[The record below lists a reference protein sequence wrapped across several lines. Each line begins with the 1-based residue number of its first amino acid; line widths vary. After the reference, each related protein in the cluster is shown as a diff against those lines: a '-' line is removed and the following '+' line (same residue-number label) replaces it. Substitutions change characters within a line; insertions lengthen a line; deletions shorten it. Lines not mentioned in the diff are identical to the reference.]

1 MDWLNNLVAKVT
13 GKGGQSQAPLTTVS
27 TKYEINLVP
36 EVKHQMIKAQKLRN
50 LVLFVCIVVS
60 AASFG
65 VVAVLFSIK
74 SGQDIAMSSQDKRLE
89 TMSAKLMGFEELG
102 DLVTVQGQL
111 GKLQELANNKKVLSR
126 VFGALGAMLPTGGD
140 SVQLSELRVDL
151 DTNTL
156 RMEAQADARIAPL
169 IDYRV
174 LESFKKGV
182 ALTKYD
188 YGRYVDANGNEIPTW
203 CIAEADGDGAPY
215 RKGENYYAWW
225 NLNAEGC
232 AALPVGSSSREDEDG
247 ENPVELFYSKDA
259 ETETSETEVP
269 EDELMDAGIKFE
281 TDAEGEI
288 TVTDK
293 NVEKKEV
300 DGRTMYVVK
309 KVDRVKVWRTPQ
321 FTEWHHSGVMELNGT
336 ISGIEHFESACIKYS
351 GTSQGNDAAKWTS
364 ENDCMLAPDGLTVS
378 ASSNGRD
385 ESNNLVL
392 RFTANLTVEP
402 EFFAFRNKHMM
413 AIGPVGQNVT
423 DSYVQIGG
431 MFTRP
436 ATECAEGDKECMTNT
451 ANHSESSEDE
461 KGGAGST
468 SGSGTNSSS
477 SSSSSSASSSSTRN
491 TNNTNQG
498 GNN

>member
-13 GKGGQSQAPLTTVS
+13 GKGAQSQAPLTTVS

-60 AASFG
+60 AASLG

-111 GKLQELANNKKVLSR
+111 GKLQELTNNKKVLSR

-140 SVQLSELRVDL
+140 SVRLSELRVDL

-156 RMEAQADARIAPL
+156 RMEAQADAQVAPL

-203 CIAEADGDGAPY
+203 CIAEAGDDGAPY
-215 RKGENYYAWW
+215 REGENYYAWW

-232 AALPVGSSSREDEDG
+232 AALPVGSSSREDE
-247 ENPVELFYSKDA
+247 ENPIELFYSKDA

-269 EDELMDAGIKFE
+269 EDELMDAGIEFE
-281 TDAEGEI
+281 TDAEGKI
-288 TVTDK
+288 TVTDEG
-293 NVEKKEV
+293 VEKKEV
-300 DGRTMYVVK
+300 DGRTVYVVK

-351 GTSQGNDAAKWTS
+351 GTSQGNDTAKWTS
-364 ENDCMLAPDGLTVS
+364 TNDCMLVPDGLTVS

-392 RFTANLTVEP
+392 RFTASLTVEP

-436 ATECAEGDKECMTNT
+436 ATECAEGDKECMANT
-451 ANHSESSEDE
+451 ANQSESDEDE
-461 KGGAGST
+461 ESST
-468 SGSGTNSSS
+468 ENSSS
-477 SSSSSSASSSSTRN
+477 SSGTSS